1 MRREEGSRIGRD
13 VRHARPLTGQGRH
26 ESREL
31 GVPCPDTGPQ
41 VLRQR
46 VQQRV
51 GHPCLA
57 AVQPLQTI
65 QANIGSAEA
74 RALHAVADS
83 LQVGEHTPELP
94 LIRRL
99 VRFEDDGPGIAGE
112 RLLQGH
118 ARRHSNAAREAV
130 GYHRPP
136 RAIGDDD
143 RPVPQVRL
151 PLQFDLRPEMSNQH
165 TSDSQNLS
173 HRVAIQQKG
182 W

>member
-13 VRHARPLTGQGRH
+13 VRHARRVAGQGRDKGG
-26 ESREL
+26 EL
-31 GVPCPDTGPQ
+31 GVSDPDAGPQ

-46 VQQRV
+46 LEERV
-51 GHPCLA
+51 GHLCLA
-57 AVQPLQTI
+57 AVQPLKTV
-65 QANIGSAEA
+65 QANVSSAEA
-74 RALHAVADS
+74 RALDAVADS
-83 LQVGEHTPELP
+83 LQCGEHATERSLV
-94 LIRRL
+94 RRL
-99 VRFEDDGPGIAGE
+99 IGFEDDCPGIAGE

-151 PLQFDLRPEMSNQH
+151 PLQLDLRPEMSDQH

-173 HRVAIQQKG
+173 HRVAIQQG
-182 W
+182 DW